1 MNTVHTLPEKTAT
14 ELIALRESD
23 TDLFYVAI
31 KALTDHKWSLRS
43 IAEAIGVSF
52 TSVQKWKTL
61 ADTEHYALTIEVP
74 EVPERF
80 KATSSKPTKP
90 EVHIPSS
97 DQNRI
102 QELIPLAAMVRGRT
116 PQDSPYREAARELE
130 DILFKYKEQDVS
142 YKTLSA
148 LAGVSRRAIAQRL
161 ESRARRVGTTT

>member
-1 MNTVHTLPEKTAT
+1 MNTTHTLPEKTAS
-14 ELIALRESD
+14 ELVALRESD

-31 KALTDHKWSLRS
+31 KALTNEKWSLRA

-61 ADTEHYALTIEVP
+61 ADPEHYAVTIDIP
-74 EVPERF
+74 EVPQKL
-80 KATSSKPTKP
+80 KASSSRPSKP
-90 EVHIPSS
+90 EVSISTS

-102 QELIPLAAMVRGRT
+102 QELIPQAAMVRGRT

-130 DILFKYKEQDVS
+130 DLLFKYKEQDVS
-142 YKTLSA
+142 YKTLSE

-161 ESRARRVGTTT
+161 ESRARRLGSTS